1 MAEVRPGAV
10 VKAVELLEKLQAL
23 EGHGLESFDFEVEV
37 TKAAKLEQD
46 SCEMWPFLWPDR
58 LEHSL
63 ARAWRAALD
72 AWA

>member
-46 SCEMWPFLWPDR
+46 SC
-58 LEHSL
+58 
-63 ARAWRAALD
+63 A
-72 AWA
+72 